1 MAQKHVLRKIGKH
14 LCNVVLVT
22 GTSAQ
27 LLAPLV
33 HADEVP
39 ASPATEVAE
48 GASVASPEVATPTSA
63 TPTSQATPE
72 TEGNTTV
79 EPERVVET
87 TLAPPAVGPNGE
99 GTETNPPVE
108 KPVAEQQH
116 KFSYNLNIEYE
127 YQGSVIKVDATRT
140 VDVPDRASADK
151 G

>member
-1 MAQKHVLRKIGKH
+1 MAQKYVLRKIGKH
-14 LCNVVLVT
+14 LCNVVLVA

-27 LLAPLV
+27 LLTPLV

-48 GASVASPEVATPTSA
+48 GAPVASPEVATPTTA
-63 TPTSQATPE
+63 TPTSVTAE

-99 GTETNPPVE
+99 GTETNPPAE